1 MKKETEAFITEYKIH
16 KDWEKRCKSNLIDM
30 NDYFKD
36 SGKTE
41 EDTEE
46 WKEYAEA
53 QKYANIKA
61 NALRKCRREYFKEYW
76 LKSKVNLV

>member
-1 MKKETEAFITEYKIH
+1 MKAGTKALITEYKMH
-16 KDWEKRCKSNLIDM
+16 QDWEKRCKSNLIDM

-46 WKEYAEA
+46 WKEYAKA

-61 NALRKCRREYFKEYW
+61 TAFRKCRREYFKEYW
-76 LKSKVNLV
+76 LNSKIKLV

>member
-1 MKKETEAFITEYKIH
+1 MKAETKALITEYKMH
-16 KDWEKRCKSNLIDM
+16 QDWEERCKSNLINM
-30 NDYFKD
+30 NDYFKY

-46 WKEYAEA
+46 WKEHKEA

-61 NALRKCRREYFKEYW
+61 TIRRKCRRKYFKEYW
-76 LKSKVNLV
+76 LNNKI